1 MQLFFERAFTTEIS
15 LKSAFITEI
24 SLELE
29 KMIEERLAEFR
40 VLLFFFLILL
50 IFIIM
55 FVVVELRE
63 NTPTSIGLPSG
74 TGVYIVA
81 TQKNLSSP

>member
-1 MQLFFERAFTTEIS
+1 
-15 LKSAFITEI
+15 
-24 SLELE
+24 
-29 KMIEERLAEFR
+29 
-40 VLLFFFLILL
+40 
-50 IFIIM
+50 M
-55 FVVVELRE
+55 FVVVELKE